1 MMTTRELWRD
11 TRGAREHEKISVKR
25 ITESSYGHEGGE
37 MSVRYEFD
45 VRRRRRER

>member
-25 ITESSYGHEGGE
+25 ITESSYGHEE
-37 MSVRYEFD
+37 CEKSARYGFD
-45 VRRRRRER
+45 VRRRRRQR